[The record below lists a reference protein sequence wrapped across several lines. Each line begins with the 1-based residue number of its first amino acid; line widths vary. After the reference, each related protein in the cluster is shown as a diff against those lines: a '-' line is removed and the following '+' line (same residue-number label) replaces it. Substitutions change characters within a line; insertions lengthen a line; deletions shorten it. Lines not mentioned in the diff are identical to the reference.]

1 MDAGSARSQH
11 LHIHVLRLLMRI
23 LRSQHLHIHVLRI
36 RGTAIKPSQ
45 VLCALCVLC
54 GPNAH
59 EPFVAFYPALAM

>member
-11 LHIHVLRLLMRI
+11 LHIHVLRLLLRV

-45 VLCALCVLC
+45 VLCVLC

-59 EPFVAFYPALAM
+59 APFVALYPALAM